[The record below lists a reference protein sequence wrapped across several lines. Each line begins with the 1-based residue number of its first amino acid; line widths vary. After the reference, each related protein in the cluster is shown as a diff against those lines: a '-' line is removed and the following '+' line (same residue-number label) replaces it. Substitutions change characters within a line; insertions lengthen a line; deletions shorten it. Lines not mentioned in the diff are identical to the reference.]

1 MTRNTKTQWHPH
13 GEQLSSYGDGMLDV
27 ATTHRVAEHLSI
39 CVPCRTLVSQFAQT
53 GLRLREV
60 PAPSVPGPE
69 FWNAAYRRLR
79 VEDRERTAI
88 RQMPWDVLRQ
98 SGHLTHRRWAAG
110 LAAAAVVAAV
120 VVVGPVVTS
129 PRPVAQTLPSSHLVM
144 PQAQD
149 DTPDV
154 SALVES
160 HTDSVSRQPLSD
172 PERQEMIAADAR
184 LVPDP
189 PQGAANADGT
199 F

>member
-1 MTRNTKTQWHPH
+1 MTRNTKSQRHPH

-27 ATTHRVAEHLSI
+27 ATTHRVAEHLSA
-39 CVPCRTLVSQFAQT
+39 CASCRILVSQFAQT
-53 GLRLREV
+53 KSRLGEV

-79 VEDRERTAI
+79 VEDRERATT
-88 RQMPWDVLRQ
+88 RRMPWDVLRQ
-98 SGHLTHRRWAAG
+98 NGHLAQRRWAAG
-110 LAAAAVVAAV
+110 IATAAIIAAAVVG
-120 VVVGPVVTS
+120 GPIFTN
-129 PRPVAQTLPSSHLVM
+129 PRPVVQTPSPSHLVI
-144 PQAQD
+144 PQLQD

-172 PERQEMIAADAR
+172 PERQEMIAADVR

>member
-1 MTRNTKTQWHPH
+1 MKRNAKTQWHPH

-27 ATTHRVAEHLSI
+27 ATTHKVAEHLSN
-39 CVPCRTLVSQFAQT
+39 CVSCRTLVSQFAQT
-53 GLRLREV
+53 ESRLREL
-60 PAPSVPGPE
+60 PAPPVPGPE

-79 VEDRERTAI
+79 VEDRERATT
-88 RQMPWDVLRQ
+88 RQMPWDILRQ
-98 SGHLTHRRWAAG
+98 SGHLTQRRWAAG
-110 LAAAAVVAAV
+110 IAAAAVVAAAFFGGPIV
-120 VVVGPVVTS
+120 TNFRPVV
-129 PRPVAQTLPSSHLVM
+129 QTVPASHLVI

-172 PERQEMIAADAR
+172 PERQEMIAADVR

-189 PQGAANADGT
+189 PQGAANADVT